1 MADAVRFGNFFD
13 KLDFKIDENCL
24 PWGVRGTCM
33 MWNGYKTKIGYGHA
47 RIMSFMMPEEG
58 YKQIL
63 IHRAAYMLK
72 IKQTSR
78 PPIPEGLEVS
88 HLCNDKAC
96 ANPEHLTLETHRSN
110 HIRSQCFRCA

>member
-1 MADAVRFGNFFD
+1 M
-13 KLDFKIDENCL
+13 L
-24 PWGVRGTCM
+24 
-33 MWNGYKTKIGYGHA
+33 WNGYKTKIGYGHA

-96 ANPEHLTLETHRSN
+96 ANPEHLTLQTLRSKMSQTVIDTN
-110 HIRSQCFRCA
+110 KQDMQAKRSMVKEANIREHPPVTQTPDI